1 MFDFLRSIGKSAEE
15 KRQERLNAYL
25 DGALSARDLR
35 QFEQELARDDALRQ
49 ELEQLQWVKLNVQQL
64 PRVRAPRNFV
74 LDPAI
79 YGQKQP
85 SSPGW
90 NLYPGLRVATALT
103 AFFLVLALALDVVTP
118 YGALP
123 QTIAGISSPQTIAE
137 QAPGAAEDALITSE
151 AEMAAEAPREP
162 EGEGAAETMPFAATE
177 EGEAARNAQEIA
189 GEMAEEEAAAE
200 ETGPLAQEA
209 VEEAAEAEEP
219 VEEAAADRAEEPRPE
234 PTSAPGMA
242 EPAAGLDEAAEATAA
257 SDTAALAPPEPTTR
271 QTESAPAPLAMPTE
285 TPPAVAAAEAAD
297 AAQTGAQTT
306 PFPLLLVIEVLLVAA
321 LVSMALVTLLMRRR
335 F

>member
-1 MFDFLRSIGKSAEE
+1 MFDFLRNIRKSAGE

-25 DGALSARDLR
+25 DGALSPRDR
-35 QFEQELARDDALRQ
+35 RAFEQDLAQDDALRE

-123 QTIAGISSPQTIAE
+123 QPIAGISAPQSVAE
-137 QAPGAAEDALITSE
+137 QAPGVADDAFMTSE
-151 AEMAAEAPREP
+151 TEVAAEAPREA
-162 EGEGAAETMPFAATE
+162 EGDGAAEMVPFAATE
-177 EGEAARNAQEIA
+177 EGEAARNAQDVAE
-189 GEMAEEEAAAE
+189 EMAEEEAVAG
-200 ETGPLAQEA
+200 ETGPLAQET
-209 VEEAAEAEEP
+209 VEEAVEAEEP
-219 VEEAAADRAEEPRPE
+219 VEEAAADRMEEPQPE
-234 PTSAPGMA
+234 PTSSPGMA
-242 EPAAGLDEAAEATAA
+242 EPAAGVDEATEATAA
-257 SDTAALAPPEPTTR
+257 SDTTALAPPEPAL
-271 QTESAPAPLAMPTE
+271 QTESEPAPPAIAAD

-297 AAQTGAQTT
+297 ATQIEAQTA
-306 PFPLLLVIEVLLVAA
+306 PFPYLLAIEIVLVVALVSLLVAA
-321 LVSMALVTLLMRRR
+321 ILMKRT